1 MPNIQIYSLSNLLK
15 MKHTGAVKTRKVLY
29 IHRVGGASMIYFLF
43 FFFLYFLILPQN
55 STYVNREIRYN
66 ILLQNN

>member
-15 MKHTGAVKTRKVLY
+15 MKHTGAVKTQKVRY
-29 IHRVGGASMIYFLF
+29 IHRLEGSFMI
-43 FFFLYFLILPQN
+43 YFLILPQN
-55 STYVNREIRYN
+55 STYVNREVRYS

>member
-15 MKHTGAVKTRKVLY
+15 MKHTGAVKTQEVMY
-29 IHRVGGASMIYFLF
+29 ILRVEGSSMI
-43 FFFLYFLILPQN
+43 YFLILPQK
-55 STYVNREIRYN
+55 STYVNREVRHS

>member
-15 MKHTGAVKTRKVLY
+15 MKHTGAVKTQEVMH
-29 IHRVGGASMIYFLF
+29 IHRVEGSSMI
-43 FFFLYFLILPQN
+43 YFLILPQN
-55 STYVNREIRYN
+55 STYVNREVRYS